1 MELGCGME
9 GYMELKPVLKGNL
22 DTGPGVGVGPGV
34 PGDPSMLPPP
44 PPLLPPVPGSTLE
57 LPPGLF

>member
-1 MELGCGME
+1 ME